1 MCCERGSSSAP
12 QKKFTPPPR
21 LRPLAMPQGAKTVSM
36 HARRHPLV
44 AAGIHTEVGDRMSWR
59 ERGGRWIWVSCS
71 RPLHHPA
78 VPTCCQSSAI
88 RPQAILL
95 FTDIPCAANSAR
107 LFLDR
112 FLLATVMWPVKADID
127 AVYIEGAN
135 FPQNC
140 IFLTVVKPLKQ
151 QLL

>member
-1 MCCERGSSSAP
+1 MRGDIHSSLLAFILKWETEWVGENKAGGGSGFLALAP
-12 QKKFTPPPR
+12 SVT
-21 LRPLAMPQGAKTVSM
+21 
-36 HARRHPLV
+36 
-44 AAGIHTEVGDRMSWR
+44 
-59 ERGGRWIWVSCS
+59 
-71 RPLHHPA
+71 PA

-88 RPQAILL
+88 RPQAILP

-112 FLLATVMWPVKADID
+112 FLLVTVMWPVKADID